1 MMNDIYE
8 INYNNIIK
16 PLYGELRNV
25 EYDKSLISTNEYPHD
40 FCIDERI
47 DFTMYNTYVI

>member
-16 PLYGELRNV
+16 PLYGELRNFPV
-25 EYDKSLISTNEYPHD
+25 FDQNDKFIRTNSKLLIN
-40 FCIDERI
+40 
-47 DFTMYNTYVI
+47 